1 MQSFPCFLVEAQ
13 FLSFPE
19 VSSPG
24 TAVLAGN
31 GVKVGVGPGV
41 GWAVPS
47 VSLSPVEAAPADS
60 VSFPFLESS
69 R

>member
-1 MQSFPCFLVEAQ
+1 MVEAH
-13 FLSFPE
+13 FLAFPE
-19 VSSPG
+19 VSSPR

-31 GVKVGVGPGV
+31 EVKVGMVPGV

-47 VSLSPVEAAPADS
+47 ASLSPVEAAQADS

-69 R
+69 RG